1 MRKLCDWRLTKFV
14 ACLTLFLFP
23 AILQAQVDKVMTDRI
38 REEGLNH
45 SQIPYIAHQLTDVS
59 GPRLTNSPGYHQAAS
74 WIVKTLQGWG
84 LTKVQAE
91 PWGEFGYGWS
101 AEKTYLAMRTP
112 YYSPMI
118 AYAAPWS
125 GSTNGPVSA
134 TAFLVEKMDSAWI
147 ASHAAQMKGHILVA
161 HTADSVLSSD
171 FKPDATRYTDSA
183 LTAIGDTYMLSPA
196 MLRSFMPYI
205 KQMIQVQKMLQATG
219 ALAVLEMSRG
229 ARDGTVEVQSFIG
242 FRKQDQPTAPQM
254 VVAKE
259 DYLRVMRL
267 LEEGREVTLELQS
280 DTKLYKDDL
289 QGHNVVGEIP
299 GTDPTLK
306 SEVVMLGGHLDSWS
320 AATGATDNGA
330 GSIVALEAI
339 RILKTL
345 GVQPKRTI
353 RIALWDGEEQGLLGS
368 FHYVRNHFGDPADMK
383 LKPEQ
388 EKISAYYNLDNG
400 SGKIRGIFTQGNEK
414 VAPIFKQWLEPFADL
429 GAATVTLHSTGST
442 DHLSFDAVGI
452 PGFQFI
458 QDPLDY
464 ESRTHHTNMDNY
476 DHLLMGDLKQA
487 ATILASFVYNTAMQA
502 EKLPRKPLPKA
513 EKFLFD
519 DFLP

>member
-1 MRKLCDWRLTKFV
+1 MRKPYDWISLKN
-14 ACLTLFLFP
+14 AAFL
-23 AILQAQVDKVMTDRI
+23 ALILSPVLVRAQVDAAMTAKI

-45 SQIPYIAHQLTDVS
+45 SQIPHIAHELTDVS
-59 GPRLTNSPGYHQAAS
+59 GPRLTNSPGYHQAAA
-74 WIVKTLQGWG
+74 WIVKTLKEWG
-84 LTKVQAE
+84 LTQAQAE

-134 TAFLVEKMDSAWI
+134 AAYLVEKLDSGWI
-147 ASHAAQMKGHILVA
+147 AAHAAEMKGRILVVRSG
-161 HTADSVLSSD
+161 DSVLESD
-171 FKPDATRYTDSA
+171 DKADATRYSDSA
-183 LTAIGDTYMLSPA
+183 LANIQDTYMMTSAQLKGFLPIILQRFRLKS
-196 MLRSFMPYI
+196 MLASSGAAALL
-205 KQMIQVQKMLQATG
+205 QMSG
-219 ALAVLEMSRG
+219 H
-229 ARDGTVEVQSFIG
+229 RDGTVLVQSLIG
-242 FRKQDQPTAPQM
+242 YRKQDQPAVPEL

-259 DYLRVMRL
+259 DYLRVVRL
-267 LEEGREVTLELQS
+267 LEEGRTVQLELQS
-280 DTKLYKDDL
+280 DTRLKTDDL
-289 QGHNVVGEIP
+289 RGHNVVGEIL

-306 SEVVMLGGHLDSWS
+306 SELVMLGGHLDSWS
-320 AATGATDNGA
+320 AGTGATDNGA
-330 GSIVALEAI
+330 GCIVALEAV
-339 RILKTL
+339 RILKSL

-383 LKPEQ
+383 FKPEQ
-388 EKISAYYNLDNG
+388 EKVSAYYNLDNG
-400 SGKIRGIFTQGNEK
+400 SGKIRGIFVQGNEK
-414 VAPIFKQWLEPFADL
+414 VVPIFKEWFQPFADL
-429 GAATVTLHSTGST
+429 GASTITMHNTGST

-464 ESRTHHTNMDNY
+464 ETRTHHTNEDNY
-476 DHLLMGDLKQA
+476 DHLHMDDLKQA
-487 ATILASFVYNTAMQA
+487 ATILASFVYNTAMRA
-502 EKLPRKPLPKA
+502 EKMPRKPLPKP
-513 EKFLFD
+513 EKFIFD